1 MSHII
6 LVPFLGLLSLSQ
18 ACFWSS
24 RITREDCEDFER
36 INDGC
41 DAIYQGRLQA
51 AEMSADLY
59 KVKFELNFRMII

>member
-1 MSHII
+1 MSHTI

-24 RITREDCEDFER
+24 RITREDCEDFDR